1 MGSRE
6 KGRLLDRKRISGL
19 GEPERKVMNAR
30 STGNGGY
37 HKKKSFFKI
46 FTRGGRP
53 AISLPTG
60 PWWNFRKLPWKRFG
74 LLLLLSLA
82 VGLLLPAQTLG
93 TSLLVILLLAILFEF
108 ATANIRKFSPDDKDL
123 LFLTLLLVVML
134 GATKVSLA
142 VFPLIAQVLP
152 EIPSSSYGYGIGIA
166 AGAML
171 VRIVLNSET
180 ALVFSLVASTFA
192 GWLMDNS
199 FFFSV
204 YFFIGS
210 VVGAHSV
217 AFCEERTILVKAGAK
232 VGLVNI
238 LTILCQTLITSKW
251 IGFDMGFNLLFGL
264 LGGVVAAAVVLGF
277 LPMLEGLFGYTT
289 NIKLLELANLNHP
302 LLNKM
307 ILEAPGT
314 YHHSVIVGTLAET
327 AARSINANPLLA
339 RVSAYYHD
347 IGKINKPL
355 YFVENQGRHEN
366 KHDKLAPSMSS
377 LILIAH
383 VKEGLELAREY
394 RLGQKVN
401 NIIQQHHGT
410 NLISFF
416 YQKAKEQENL
426 EIEQVEEGAYR
437 YHGPKPQTKEA
448 GLVMLAD
455 AVEAASRTLL
465 QPTPAHLQGLVQR
478 IINNVFTDG
487 QLDECELTLK
497 DLHQIA
503 RSFNLILAGIHHHR
517 VEYPVPLGKE
527 SAGKKRNNG
536 DLHKQP
542 AKAGRDRHPE
552 DKKGGEEDLKRLG
565 MRGA

>member
-1 MGSRE
+1 MNV
-6 KGRLLDRKRISGL
+6 RL
-19 GEPERKVMNAR
+19 
-30 STGNGGY
+30 TGNGGY
-37 HKKKSFFKI
+37 RKKKSFFKV

-53 AISLPTG
+53 TISEPAG
-60 PWWNFRKLPWKRFG
+60 PWWKFRKFPWKRCG

-82 VGLLLPAQTLG
+82 VGLLLPAQALG

-123 LFLTLLLVVML
+123 LFLAVLLVAML
-134 GATKVSLA
+134 GATKVSLS

-152 EIPSSSYGYGIGIA
+152 EIPSSAYVYGIGIA

-199 FFFSV
+199 IFFSV

-217 AFCEERTILVKAGAK
+217 AFCEERTVLVKAGAK

-238 LTILCQTLITSKW
+238 LTILCQTLIAPQG
-251 IGFDMGFNLLFGL
+251 IGSEMGFNLLFGL
-264 LGGVVAAAVVLGF
+264 LGGVVAATVVLGV

-302 LLNKM
+302 LLKKM

-314 YHHSVIVGTLAET
+314 YHHSVIVSILAET
-327 AARSINANPLLA
+327 AARSVNANPLLA

-394 RLGQKVN
+394 RLGPKVN

-503 RSFNLILAGIHHHR
+503 RSFNLILTGIHHQR
-517 VEYPVPLGKE
+517 VEYPAPLGKE

-542 AKAGRDRHPE
+542 AKTGRDRHPE

-565 MRGA
+565 MRGG